1 MVSVKCKFQNQGA
14 VFRCNVE
21 GTLAEGNKAKVFLA
35 DVLAAAKVHPATT
48 HFRRKVH
55 SVSWFCQEEYIFD
68 ESVLVDI
75 ALDPHSPDYFDVAYT
90 DSGAMFDPFASSPLI
105 NSPVTGPSL
114 QEKPSSISSKQR
126 RQVPTSVA
134 EVVTKAKGRTGTQDK
149 FISQVKEVGIRFS
162 YLTQDREPP
171 MTKTLAAAT
180 LSKEFPNF
188 GNTVEIFRAYVG
200 VYFADLEFQRSFQ
213 IRTRATLTKKIASS
227 LTAMLGSTCQSSMQD
242 WSLGIKSI
250 VGVLQVFKMLKSTF
264 KGARRECWQILGR
277 GNLFRRKPS

>member
-134 EVVTKAKGRTGTQDK
+134 EVVAKAKGRTGTQDK

-200 VYFADLEFQRSFQ
+200 VYFADLEFQRSDVGKHMSKFNARLVPRHQIYSWSTTGFQ
-213 IRTRATLTKKIASS
+213 DVEKYFQ
-227 LTAMLGSTCQSSMQD
+227 GCQE
-242 WSLGIKSI
+242 
-250 VGVLQVFKMLKSTF
+250 GVLANSWKRQPVQKKT
-264 KGARRECWQILGR
+264 Q
-277 GNLFRRKPS
+277 

>member
-14 VFRCNVE
+14 VFCCNVE

-105 NSPVTGPSL
+105 NSPVTGSSL
-114 QEKPSSISSKQR
+114 QEKLSSIASKQR

-134 EVVTKAKGRTGTQDK
+134 EVVAKAKGRTGTQDK
-149 FISQVKEVGIRFS
+149 FISQVKEV
-162 YLTQDREPP
+162 EPP
-171 MTKTLAAAT
+171 MAKTLAAAT

-200 VYFADLEFQRSFQ
+200 VYFADLEFQRLFQ
-213 IRTRATLTKKIASS
+213 NTYTSYFDKEDCIFSYSDVGKHMSKFNARLVPRHQIYSW
-227 LTAMLGSTCQSSMQD
+227 STTGFQD
-242 WSLGIKSI
+242 E
-250 VGVLQVFKMLKSTF
+250 GVLANSWKRQPVQKKT
-264 KGARRECWQILGR
+264 Q
-277 GNLFRRKPS
+277 